1 MKPFLFSTRRAEDQP
16 VPEKADF
23 VIVGGGVVG
32 TSLAYHLAKQVEFG
46 VSQSKQDILI
56 LLRGI
61 L

>member
-1 MKPFLFSTRRAEDQP
+1 MKSFLFSTRRAEDQP

-46 VSQSKQDILI
+46 GFIVQA
-56 LLRGI
+56 RFF
-61 L
+61 

>member
-32 TSLAYHLAKQVEFG
+32 TSLAYHLAKQVDIHRGFH
-46 VSQSKQDILI
+46 SPSKIF
-56 LLRGI
+56 
-61 L
+61 